1 MEQLLQE
8 RSDSLPYSIV
18 PNGNGFTNPGTP
30 IGNNPSGSAL
40 GPFPQGSNQ
49 IYNSLITSSSSS
61 TGSTFGGSTV
71 SEPYP
76 FSLYR

>member
-40 GPFPQGSNQ
+40 GPYPSTSNQ
-49 IYNSLITSSSSS
+49 VYSSLISQSTSSASRNNNNL
-61 TGSTFGGSTV
+61 G
-71 SEPYP
+71 
-76 FSLYR
+76 LNR